1 MLVISEAKKNEL
13 RSTKFKVYS
22 LSPMSEG
29 VECFGSSKDFS
40 NTDKFY
46 ITAVNAN
53 HIKYNDGKFYYTN
66 EDLSDV
72 ADWWPAHI
80 IPTSKNFK
88 KCKKDNMKCTSKIG
102 DDVGKKIDGY
112 GCLVDV
118 SGLPAFNGVN
128 EDITVSEYRFY
139 LTLFN
144 EYTVKQLRYERHE
157 LFDAKFESSKFDLLS
172 KMQNVDFLKPKDFK
186 IINYKRKDSE
196 NVPIGIVLKEGTD
209 KYSMEYGI
217 VSIDMNNILSVRWH

>member
-1 MLVISEAKKNEL
+1 MLIISEAKKNEL
-13 RSTKFKVYS
+13 RSTKYKVYS
-22 LSPMSEG
+22 LSPISEG
-29 VECFGSSKDFS
+29 VECFGSSKSFS
-40 NTDKFY
+40 STDKFY

-53 HIKYNDGKFYYTN
+53 HIKHNEGRFYYTN

-72 ADWWPAHI
+72 ADWWPAHVL
-80 IPTSKNFK
+80 PTNKNFK
-88 KCKKDNMKCTSKIG
+88 KCKKTSIKCTTKVG

-128 EDITVSEYRFY
+128 EDLTVSEYRLY

-157 LFDAKFESSKFDLLS
+157 LFDAKFESSKFDLPA
-172 KMQNVDFLKPKDFK
+172 KMQSSDFLKPKDFK
-186 IINYKRKDSE
+186 MINYKRKDIE
-196 NVPIGIVLKEGTD
+196 NVAIGIVLKEGTD
-209 KYSMEYGI
+209 KYSMEYGT
-217 VSIDMNNILSVRWH
+217 VTIDMNNMLSVKWH

>member
-1 MLVISEAKKNEL
+1 MIVISEDKKNEL
-13 RSTKFKVYS
+13 KSTKYKVYS

-29 VECFGSSKDFS
+29 VECFGSSKQFAS
-40 NTDKFY
+40 TDKFY

-53 HIKYNDGKFYYTN
+53 HIKYESGKFYYTN

-80 IPTSKNFK
+80 LPTSKNFK
-88 KCKKDNMKCTSKIG
+88 KCKEPKIKCATKVG
-102 DDVGKKIDGY
+102 DDVGRKIDGY

-144 EYTVKQLRYERHE
+144 EYTVKQLRYERHD
-157 LFDAKFESSKFDLLS
+157 LFDAKFESSKFDLAA
-172 KMQNVDFLKPKDFK
+172 KMQSADFLKPKDFK
-186 IINYKRKDSE
+186 MINYKRKDTE
-196 NVPIGIVLKEGTD
+196 TVNVGIVLKESSD

-217 VSIDMNNILSVRWH
+217 VFIDMNNMISVRWH